1 MSNALILAL
10 VAVAV
15 SLIAVLLAIRGSGP
29 KITTIE
35 TRRDDKSDDE
45 PGAN

>member
-15 SLIAVLLAIRGSGP
+15 SLIAVLVAVRSRGP

-35 TRRDDKSDDE
+35 TRREDDRDE